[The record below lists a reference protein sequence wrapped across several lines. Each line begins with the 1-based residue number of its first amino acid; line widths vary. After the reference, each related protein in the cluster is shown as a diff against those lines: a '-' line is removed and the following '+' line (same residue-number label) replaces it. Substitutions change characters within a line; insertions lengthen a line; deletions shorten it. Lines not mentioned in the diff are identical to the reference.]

1 MITFCMLGMLISLIV
16 RVIASLGVPIEDTE
30 KLRATNAHRSMT
42 SDATAN

>member
-16 RVIASLGVPIEDTE
+16 RVIASLGVPIEDAV
-30 KLRATNAHRSMT
+30 KLRAINVPRSMT